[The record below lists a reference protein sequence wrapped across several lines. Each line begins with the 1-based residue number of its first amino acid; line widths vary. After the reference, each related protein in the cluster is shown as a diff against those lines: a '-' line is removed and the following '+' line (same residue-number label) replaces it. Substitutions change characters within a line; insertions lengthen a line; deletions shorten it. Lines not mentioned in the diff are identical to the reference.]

1 MGTTEQEAHGV
12 ADPGTVREAM
22 AAFATES
29 LLLVRPDG
37 EIVAADIHGTGLLGY
52 PTDEQTGIHI
62 TTRVHPDDLARALEV
77 IGQVRESDE
86 PVDQTISV
94 RVRHHDGHWFR
105 LWVDILDQRD
115 HPVLAGVVLRLRVPE
130 RGGEPD
136 HEPLLDPHDHLRS
149 LADAVPS
156 GILAADAWGQVVF
169 SNGAAQEIFDV
180 PATELV
186 GTSWVDVIDAR
197 DRPDV
202 AAASGSVLTSSR
214 KEQTSF
220 RVHCRTGVRWVHATF
235 VPLGSEGT
243 SSGWIATL
251 EDVTERRRAEADLA
265 HKASHDVLTG
275 LPNRMLVLDRLAQAS
290 ARLRRDDQPLTV
302 LFVDLDGFKAVNDRL
317 GHSTGDRI
325 LVETGRRLKAAVR
338 PADTVGRLGGDEF
351 VAVCEGMPADEA
363 RALAHRLAQAV
374 AVPML
379 VDGATA
385 EVGVSVGV
393 WCTTDP
399 SLSAEDLLARA
410 DRDMYRKKRTATG

>member
-1 MGTTEQEAHGV
+1 MGTVEQEAHEV
-12 ADPGTVREAM
+12 ADLVAVQEAM

-52 PTDEQTGIHI
+52 PKDEQTGIHI
-62 TTRVHPDDLARALEV
+62 TTRVHPDDLARALDL
-77 IGQVRESDE
+77 IGRVRDSDA

-94 RVRHHDGHWFR
+94 RVRHHDGRWCP

-115 HPVLAGVVLRLRVPE
+115 HPDLAGIVLRLRLPE
-130 RGGEPD
+130 RGGEPVQ
-136 HEPLLDPHDHLRS
+136 EPLLDPHDHLRS

-156 GILAADAWGQVVF
+156 GIVAADAWGQVVF
-169 SNGAAQEIFDV
+169 SNRAAQEIFDV
-180 PATELV
+180 PASELV
-186 GTSWVDVIDAR
+186 GTSWVEVIDAR

-202 AAASGSVLTSSR
+202 AAASGSVLSSSH

-220 RVHCRTGVRWVHATF
+220 RVHCRTGMRWVHATF
-235 VPLGSEGT
+235 VPLRSDGA

-265 HKASHDVLTG
+265 HRASHDVLTG
-275 LPNRMLVLDRLAQAS
+275 LPNRMLVIDRLTQAS
-290 ARLRRDDQPLTV
+290 ARLRRDPQPLTV
-302 LFVDLDGFKAVNDRL
+302 LFVDLDGFKGINDRM

-325 LVETGRRLKAAVR
+325 LVEAGRRLRTAVR

-351 VAVCEGMPADEA
+351 VAVCEGMPAAEA
-363 RALAHRLAQAV
+363 RAMAARLADAV

-379 VDGATA
+379 VDGGTA

-393 WCTTDP
+393 WTTFDAT
-399 SLSAEDLLARA
+399 LAAEDLLARA
-410 DRDMYRKKRTATG
+410 DRDMYRQKRATAG

>member
-1 MGTTEQEAHGV
+1 MGTIEQEAPGE
-12 ADPGTVREAM
+12 ADSAAVVEALG
-22 AAFATES
+22 AFATQS

-37 EIVAADIHGTGLLGY
+37 EIVASDGHGADLLGY
-52 PTDEQTGIHI
+52 PPDEQTGIHI
-62 TTRVHPDDLARALEV
+62 TTRVHPDDLARALDV
-77 IGQVRESDE
+77 IGQVREGDA
-86 PVDQTISV
+86 PVDQAFSV
-94 RVRHHDGHWFR
+94 RVRHHEGHWAS
-105 LWVDILDQRD
+105 LSVEVLDERD
-115 HPVLAGVVLRLRVPE
+115 HPVLQGIVLRLRLPE
-130 RGGEPD
+130 PGGEPEQ
-136 HEPLLDPHDHLRS
+136 EPLLDPHDHLRS

-186 GTSWVDVIDAR
+186 GTSWIEVIDAR

-202 AAASGSVLTSSR
+202 ATASGSVLTSSH

-220 RVHCRTGVRWVHATF
+220 RVHCRTGLRWVHATF
-235 VPLGSEGT
+235 VPLVSASAT
-243 SSGWIATL
+243 SGWIATL

-265 HKASHDVLTG
+265 HRASHDVLTG
-275 LPNRMLVLDRLAQAS
+275 LPNRLLVLDRLAQAS
-290 ARLRRDDQPLTV
+290 SRLRRDPQPLTV

-325 LVETGRRLKAAVR
+325 LVETGRRLRAAVR

-351 VAVCEGMPADEA
+351 VAVCEGLPANEA
-363 RALAHRLAQAV
+363 RALARRLVEVA

-379 VDGATA
+379 VDGAKA

-410 DRDMYRKKRTATG
+410 DRDMYRKKRAG